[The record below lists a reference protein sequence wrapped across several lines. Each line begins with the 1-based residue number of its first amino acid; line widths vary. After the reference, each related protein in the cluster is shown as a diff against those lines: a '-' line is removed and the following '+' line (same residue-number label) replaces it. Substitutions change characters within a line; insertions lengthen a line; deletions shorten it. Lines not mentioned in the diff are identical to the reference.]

1 MNSLLLVREIASEDF
16 LRFNKNESLINLVKE
31 MGRRNVDRA
40 LIYRERSPEGIV
52 TKKDIV
58 TKVAMSRVRR
68 YPVSVLH
75 VSSVMS
81 SPLITVRGEATLSK
95 AANIMMEKNIS
106 SLPVREGN
114 EITALLTKWN
124 ILEALSTSSA
134 ALAEVMTQNIVTVK
148 DTDSMLIARKLM
160 VEEGY
165 SSLPVVSGE
174 RKVVGIVTLD
184 EVLDALVSLMNVVG
198 DSGSKSSLRN
208 VTVRDIMRPLIPA
221 LSVEDT
227 VGAAASLMLEK
238 RVRATLIMSREGL
251 LRGIVTLTD
260 LTRHASRVHI

>member
-1 MNSLLLVREIASEDF
+1 MNPLLLVREIASRDF
-16 LRFNKNESLINLVKE
+16 LRFSKNESLINLVKE

-40 LIYRERSPEGIV
+40 LIYRGESPEGIV

-58 TKVAMSRVRR
+58 TKVAMSRTRR

-75 VSSVMS
+75 ASSVMS
-81 SPLITVRGEATLSK
+81 SPLITVKGEATLSK
-95 AANIMMEKNIS
+95 AANIMIEKNIS
-106 SLPVREGN
+106 SLPIKEGD
-114 EITALLTKWN
+114 EVTALLTKWN
-124 ILEALSTSSA
+124 VLEVLRTGST
-134 ALAEVMTQNIVTVK
+134 ALAEVMTQTLVTVK

-174 RKVVGIVTLD
+174 RRVVGIVTLD
-184 EVLDALVSLMNVVG
+184 EVLNALVSLMDVIG
-198 DSGSKSSLRN
+198 DSSSKISLKN
-208 VTVRDIMRPLIPA
+208 ITVRDIMRPLIPA

-238 RVRATLIMSREGL
+238 RVRAALIMSREGSL
-251 LRGIVTLTD
+251 AGIVTLTD
-260 LTRHASRVHI
+260 LTRYASRIHV